1 MRNKLTKQNLEHEN
15 EKLNWKQEKKKHKL
29 GKQTRNKPGSKTGNR
44 HRDTDLSKGDTGD
57 ARQETRGMKHV
68 GQTSRQ
74 NQRTRK
80 T

>member
-1 MRNKLTKQNLEHEN
+1 MESRREAQLGLIRRNETGGTLDYQ
-15 EKLNWKQEKKKHKL
+15 
-29 GKQTRNKPGSKTGNR
+29 SKTGNR

-74 NQRTRK
+74 NQRTTK
-80 T
+80 TQKI

>member
-1 MRNKLTKQNLEHEN
+1 MR
-15 EKLNWKQEKKKHKL
+15 
-29 GKQTRNKPGSKTGNR
+29 PGGGTTTTLDYQSKTGNR

-80 T
+80 PKRYNKNLTKTKNINSQKHKH